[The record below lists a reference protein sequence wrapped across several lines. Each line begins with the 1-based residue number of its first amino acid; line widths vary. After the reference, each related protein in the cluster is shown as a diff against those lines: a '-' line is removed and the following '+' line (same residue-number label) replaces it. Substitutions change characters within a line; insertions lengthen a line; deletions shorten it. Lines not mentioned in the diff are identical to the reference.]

1 VFGQKLDDYNQLIDD
16 LLTVELNIIATD
28 GLISDDQY
36 SLPFSVEILMN
47 EDLIA
52 ETVEQINLVRPNSDY
67 PSLNEITTKHFDDNV
82 PMVSN
87 SILSFTMNI
96 SLDDSSTAECDI
108 LTIGIYYPKYIQF
121 YNVSLPDYVA
131 LNSIVNTTL
140 DSTIYIDVN

>member
-52 ETVEQINLVRPNSDY
+52 ETVEQINLVRPSSDY